1 MYNMTN
7 NEIVEKLNNILIKQF
22 GLEKGEI
29 GPDKHLVNDLG
40 ADSLDIMEI
49 VTDCETEFNI
59 VIEEFEYEKCNN
71 VQDVV
76 DLISK
81 KLKSSQ

>member
-1 MYNMTN
+1 MTN
-7 NEIVEKLNNILIKQF
+7 NEIIEKLTDILTKQF
-22 GLEKGEI
+22 GLEKVEI

-49 VTDCETEFNI
+49 VTDCETAFNI
-59 VIEEFEYEKCNN
+59 AIEEFEYEKCNS

-76 DLISK
+76 DLIAK
-81 KLKSSQ
+81 KLTST